1 MILMVE
7 WRLRRLDLSDPVAD
21 CGAWRQP
28 GRPKVSVVE
37 LDFECGPE
45 GFGLSVVPHRR
56 AANGA
61 DQVVLAGEPRK
72 LRRGVRGEFKWS
84 SQHLDQA
91 VCGWGSKS
99 VGGSSDGKACAA
111 VAGRPPAAR
120 REHRQRF
127 WQAVAG
133 GFSSEDAGV
142 VAGVSP
148 AVGTRWF
155 REGGGMRSVSHE
167 PLSGRYLS
175 FAERVELRSC
185 APKGAVCGRSRG
197 ASAVRRRRFHGSCT
211 VAPRPEHRVTG
222 IAQELTPDSTSV
234 VSDDSRP
241 RAQDRA
247 PTQRRQPTHQRHSHR
262 PRMTTRRGVTDPALV
277 AVVWDVLSRAGSSG
291 GRVLEPGCGS
301 GTFIGRAPHTR

>member
-1 MILMVE
+1 
-7 WRLRRLDLSDPVAD
+7 
-21 CGAWRQP
+21 
-28 GRPKVSVVE
+28 
-37 LDFECGPE
+37 
-45 GFGLSVVPHRR
+45 
-56 AANGA
+56 
-61 DQVVLAGEPRK
+61 VLAGEPRE

-133 GFSSEDAGV
+133 GFSRADAGV

-222 IAQELTPDSTSV
+222 IAQELTSDSTSV

-262 PRMTTRRGVTDPALV
+262 PRMTTPRGVADPALV

-301 GTFIGRAPHTR
+301 GTFIGHAPHTR

>member
-1 MILMVE
+1 M
-7 WRLRRLDLSDPVAD
+7 
-21 CGAWRQP
+21 
-28 GRPKVSVVE
+28 GRPRAWAAAATGRPA
-37 LDFECGPE
+37 L
-45 GFGLSVVPHRR
+45 LSP
-56 AANGA
+56 
-61 DQVVLAGEPRK
+61 
-72 LRRGVRGEFKWS
+72 
-84 SQHLDQA
+84 
-91 VCGWGSKS
+91 
-99 VGGSSDGKACAA
+99 
-111 VAGRPPAAR
+111 GRPPAAR

-127 WQAVAG
+127 WQAVAD

-167 PLSGRYLS
+167 PLSGRYLW
-175 FAERVELRSC
+175 FAEREELRSC
-185 APKGAVCGRSRG
+185 ALKGAVCGRSRG
-197 ASAVRRRRFHGSCT
+197 ASAVRRRRFRGSCT

-222 IAQELTPDSTSV
+222 IAHELTSDSTSV

-262 PRMTTRRGVTDPALV
+262 PRMTTPRGVTDPALV
-277 AVVWDVLSRAGSSG
+277 AVVWDMLSRAGSSG

-301 GTFIGRAPHTR
+301 GTFIGHAAPHAVTVPMENDASTAASPRPLPVDPNQK

>member
-1 MILMVE
+1 MCSRANRASCAEVYGVNSSG
-7 WRLRRLDLSDPVAD
+7 RRNTSIRRCVDGAARAWVA
-21 CGAWRQP
+21 AAT
-28 GRPKVSVVE
+28 GRPA
-37 LDFECGPE
+37 L
-45 GFGLSVVPHRR
+45 LSP
-56 AANGA
+56 
-61 DQVVLAGEPRK
+61 
-72 LRRGVRGEFKWS
+72 
-84 SQHLDQA
+84 
-91 VCGWGSKS
+91 
-99 VGGSSDGKACAA
+99 
-111 VAGRPPAAR
+111 GRPPAAR

-247 PTQRRQPTHQRHSHR
+247 STQRRQPTHQRHSHR

-301 GTFIGRAPHTR
+301 GTFIGHAPHTR

>member
-1 MILMVE
+1 
-7 WRLRRLDLSDPVAD
+7 
-21 CGAWRQP
+21 
-28 GRPKVSVVE
+28 
-37 LDFECGPE
+37 
-45 GFGLSVVPHRR
+45 
-56 AANGA
+56 
-61 DQVVLAGEPRK
+61 
-72 LRRGVRGEFKWS
+72 
-84 SQHLDQA
+84 
-91 VCGWGSKS
+91 
-99 VGGSSDGKACAA
+99 
-111 VAGRPPAAR
+111 
-120 REHRQRF
+120 
-127 WQAVAG
+127 
-133 GFSSEDAGV
+133 

-262 PRMTTRRGVTDPALV
+262 PRMTTRRGVADPALV
-277 AVVWDVLSRAGSSG
+277 AVVWDVLSRAASSG

-301 GTFIGRAPHTR
+301 GTFIGHAPQRGDGSYGERRQHRGIAAASTRRPQPETRALRPLVLLFKLGGRSERLSPSPILGRPASAMTTSAAGAKCSLATHRLRRATRAAKSLPGTRHHRRCGVGAESRRAGVDPYRRRRTHRRPRE